1 MIRALLTQ
9 EDFLEAIRKSGPIVI
24 TDKAGPAR
32 FHSSAS
38 SCDHVTFDGFSEK
51 VLVNKGRNGGYF
63 SVDNRAEAEDRWP
76 SLSDCWGWT

>member
-1 MIRALLTQ
+1 MIRELRSR
-9 EDFLEAIRKSGPIVI
+9 EDFKGAVQAGGPIVI

-32 FHSSAS
+32 FHPSGT
-38 SCDHVTFDGFSEK
+38 SCDHVTFDGFREK

-63 SVDNRAEAEDRWP
+63 SVGSRAEAEEQWP